1 MRGRPEECR
10 PAWAPD
16 TLGSWVEAKSAS
28 FGQHLSRPNGR
39 GREARR
45 QVRTSGHG
53 DTRPEPRSA
62 HHSGSPSPRG
72 MGSWER
78 SRGRGDRL
86 GKGARERGAV
96 MGQPGPAKC
105 PTSVSRLE
113 VRRRWR
119 LARHGDGSDRGTAGP
134 PGPALVAW
142 QRQT

>member
-1 MRGRPEECR
+1 MRGRPEKCFL
-10 PAWAPD
+10 WAAPLP
-16 TLGSWVEAKSAS
+16 TEEV
-28 FGQHLSRPNGR
+28 GR
-39 GREARR
+39 R
-45 QVRTSGHG
+45 G
-53 DTRPEPRSA
+53 DRSA
-62 HHSGSPSPRG
+62 PPATGTPAQNREVPTIRG
-72 MGSWER
+72 ALLRAGWER

-142 QRQT
+142 QR